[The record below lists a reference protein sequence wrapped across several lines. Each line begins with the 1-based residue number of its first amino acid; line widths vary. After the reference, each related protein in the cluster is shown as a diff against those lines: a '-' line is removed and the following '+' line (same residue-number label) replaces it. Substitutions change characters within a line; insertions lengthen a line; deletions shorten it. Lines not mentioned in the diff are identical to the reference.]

1 MESTKLEIS
10 ETAIVQ
16 NNDFFK
22 ITKFKIKCILF
33 QKNYCLSVT
42 LVHLSKTFS

>member
-22 ITKFKIKCILF
+22 ITVHITQIGI
-33 QKNYCLSVT
+33 SPA
-42 LVHLSKTFS
+42 LVWCMEMTSE